1 MELTNNEISLE
12 DLKKEIRNKNSN
24 LRKAA
29 KEKNDEFYT
38 LLEDIEKEVK
48 HYRKQ
53 FKGKVV
59 YCNCDDPEWSNFYK
73 YFSINFDYL
82 GLKKVVSTHYEQD
95 GSSSYKLE
103 LLKQG
108 EVVRTELKGNGDFR
122 SEECI
127 EILKESDVVVSNPPF
142 SLFREYVSQLM
153 EYDKKFLIV
162 GNNNAITYKE
172 TFGFIKE
179 NKLWQGVNPRGMDFI
194 LPNGEKKNVNANW
207 WTNMENEKRNG
218 EIILVR
224 QYKGNELEYPK
235 YDNYN
240 AIEISKVKD
249 IPLDYDGYM
258 GVPITFMDKYNPN
271 QFKILGI
278 MNTGEENKGI
288 RYENTPH
295 GRPVINGVEKY
306 LRILIKKI

>member
-127 EILKESDVVVSNPPF
+127 EILKESDIVVSNPPF

-218 EIILVR
+218 EIILVK

>member
-218 EIILVR
+218 EIILVK